1 MCDRDDDFE
10 PLPMPRDP
18 NGDGNEPA
26 DEPPSPTE
34 ADMVAK
40 RILNSIGYCGHYM
53 HFHGGGTSGKAPIIC
68 LLAKHGGKMSQLELS
83 TYFDLKPGSLSE
95 ILSKI
100 ERKGLIE
107 RTRNPEDRR
116 QLLIKLTDAGVEAAA
131 KDQAARIWF
140 REKAFA
146 ALTPEEQLQLADML
160 ERIRETWEGL
170 DD

>member
-1 MCDRDDDFE
+1 MCDRNCE
-10 PLPMPRDP
+10 EAPLPIPLDP
-18 NGDGNEPA
+18 ASNGMTPA
-26 DEPPSPTE
+26 DEPPGSTE
-34 ADMVAK
+34 GDAVAK
-40 RILNSIGYCGHYM
+40 RILNNIGYCGHYM
-53 HFHGGGTSGKAPIIC
+53 HFHGGGVSGKAPIIC

-116 QLLIKLTDAGVEAAA
+116 QLLIKLTEEGAQKAAL
-131 KDQAARIWF
+131 DQEARIRF
-140 REKAFA
+140 RERAFS
-146 ALTPEEQLQLADML
+146 ALTYEEQLQLADML
-160 ERIRETWEGL
+160 DRIHETWEGL

>member
-1 MCDRDDDFE
+1 MCNRNCE
-10 PLPMPRDP
+10 EAPLPIPLDP
-18 NGDGNEPA
+18 AGDGMTPA
-26 DEPPSPTE
+26 DEQPGSTKGD
-34 ADMVAK
+34 AVAK
-40 RILNSIGYCGHYM
+40 RILNNIGYCGHYM
-53 HFHGGGTSGKAPIIC
+53 HFHGGGVSGKAPIIC

-116 QLLIKLTDAGVEAAA
+116 QLLIKLTDEGAQKAAL
-131 KDQAARIWF
+131 DQEARIRF
-140 REKAFA
+140 RERAFS
-146 ALTPEEQLQLADML
+146 ALTYEEQLQLADML
-160 ERIRETWEGL
+160 DRIHETWEGL

>member
-1 MCDRDDDFE
+1 MCDRDCNYE
-10 PLPMPRDP
+10 PLPIPRDP
-18 NGDGNEPA
+18 NGDPA
-26 DEPPSPTE
+26 DEPPSPSE
-34 ADMVAK
+34 GDLVAK
-40 RILNSIGYCGHYM
+40 RILNGIGFCGHYM

-100 ERKGLIE
+100 ERQGLIE

-116 QLLIKLTDAGVEAAA
+116 QLLIKLTDAGSKKAAEE
-131 KDQAARIWF
+131 QAARIWF
-140 REKAFA
+140 REKAFS
-146 ALTPEEQLQLADML
+146 ALTPAEQLQLADML
-160 ERIRETWEGL
+160 DKIRETWEGL

>member
-1 MCDRDDDFE
+1 MCDRNDDFE
-10 PLPMPRDP
+10 PIPIPRDP
-18 NGDGNEPA
+18 NGDGMDPA

-34 ADMVAK
+34 ADLVAK
-40 RILNSIGYCGHYM
+40 RILSCIGYCGHYM

-68 LLAKHGGKMSQLELS
+68 LLAKHGGEMSQLELS

-116 QLLIKLTDAGVEAAA
+116 QLIIKLTEAGVEKATQE
-131 KDQAARIWF
+131 QATRIWF
-140 REKAFA
+140 RQNAFT

-160 ERIRETWEGL
+160 EKIRETWEGL

>member
-1 MCDRDDDFE
+1 MCDRDYE
-10 PLPMPRDP
+10 MVPIPRDP
-18 NGDGNEPA
+18 NGNASEPA
-26 DEPPSPTE
+26 DEPVCPTE
-34 ADMVAK
+34 ADKVAK
-40 RILNSIGYCGHYM
+40 RILNTIGYLGHYM

-68 LLAKHGGKMSQLELS
+68 LLAKHGGEMSQLELS

-116 QLLIKLTDAGVEAAA
+116 QLIIKLTDAGSEAAA

-140 REKAFA
+140 RQNAFT
-146 ALTPEEQLQLADML
+146 ALTPEEQAQLADML
-160 ERIRETWEGL
+160 EKIRETWEGL